1 MSYKKWFIVTLVL
14 CGFGVAFGFIAPVG
28 MMDFMLE
35 DIDALQDLSVILLPF
50 QFLTVIL
57 IWLKNA
63 TAMIFS
69 FILSPVLCLI
79 PLLALLLNGW
89 ILGFISAVVLEEE
102 SLGFLLAG
110 LLPHGVFEL
119 PAFFIAETA
128 ALSFGSM
135 VVLSL
140 FKREKRSML
149 VPLFRKNLKYLVVS
163 LILLVPAAIVETYI
177 TPLLIS

>member
-1 MSYKKWFIVTLVL
+1 M
-14 CGFGVAFGFIAPVG
+14 
-28 MMDFMLE
+28 
-35 DIDALQDLSVILLPF
+35 
-50 QFLTVIL
+50 
-57 IWLKNA
+57 
-63 TAMIFS
+63 
-69 FILSPVLCLI
+69 
-79 PLLALLLNGW
+79 
-89 ILGFISAVVLEEE
+89 VLEEE

-119 PAFFIAETA
+119 PAFFIAEAA